1 MGPLV
6 YNTGTW
12 RWTFWLLAIINLV
25 QFFLYL
31 FLAPET
37 AGFVR
42 PERAA
47 DGSEAAKAKSV
58 PPVKTPWWHLY
69 FKFRRVSDDPWS
81 QLPIEVVRP
90 LAMAFKLPVLLP
102 TVAYSVVFAY
112 CNVGR
117 TFFCTP
123 TLAMLADMSTPR
135 LQVLLT
141 VEIPSLLGRK
151 YELNAQQV
159 GLQFVGAVIVSDNLD
174 SCPPYRFRKGAD
186 ACCDYLP

>member
-58 PPVKTPWWHLY
+58 STVKTPWWHLY

-81 QLPIEVVRP
+81 QLPMEVVRP

-117 TFFCTP
+117 IFFCRATFP
-123 TLAMLADMSTPR
+123 ELAHLSPVR
-135 LQVLLT
+135 SQVLLT

-151 YELNAQQV
+151 YDLNAQQV
-159 GLQFVGAVIVSDNLD
+159 GLQFVGAVIVSRDLQRM
-174 SCPPYRFRKGAD
+174 SSVLSPKRR
-186 ACCDYLP
+186 

>member
-37 AGFVR
+37 AGFVP

-58 PPVKTPWWHLY
+58 SPVKTPWWHLY
-69 FKFRRVSDDPWS
+69 FKFRRVSDDAWS

-123 TLAMLADMSTPR
+123 TLAMLADMSTIR
-135 LQVLLT
+135 FQVLLT

-151 YELNAQQV
+151 YGLNAQQV
-159 GLQFVGAVIVSDNLD
+159 GLQFVGAVIVSGNL
-174 SCPPYRFRKGAD
+174 
-186 ACCDYLP
+186 